1 MTKKLKIPKMS
12 CEACVL
18 NLLTIHHFF
27 IWLPLFMVGQLK
39 RLAMRMIVIAFYPIE
54 AAQQSFGMVLEGLA
68 KDYEA
73 LPYESDDS
81 DDENEFVV

>member
-1 MTKKLKIPKMS
+1 MTKKIRIPKMS

-39 RLAMRMIVIAFYPIE
+39 RLAMKMIDIAFYPIE
-54 AAQQSFGMVLEGLA
+54 VAQQSFGLVLEGLA